1 MRMTTVYGAARTTM
15 GDRLAG
21 FIYGTIV
28 VLSVIVGGARDYGH
42 EPGHIAVVVAITC
55 VVFWLAHVYAHAV
68 CDAVAYEKP
77 LTREA
82 LKTIA
87 HREAS
92 IIEAAIPSTVALLL
106 GTLHFIDESVALWL
120 AFALGLVVLGAQGVV
135 YARVERLGALGT
147 AGIIGANVALG
158 LVLVGLK
165 LFVSH

>member
-1 MRMTTVYGAARTTM
+1 MRISMYGAARTTM

-42 EPGHIAVVVAITC
+42 EPGHIAVVAAITC
-55 VVFWLAHVYAHAV
+55 FVFWLGHVYAHAV
-68 CDAVAYEKP
+68 CDAVSHEER
-77 LTREA
+77 LTWTA
-82 LKTIA
+82 LRTIA

-92 IIEAAIPSTVALLL
+92 IIEAAVPSTVALLL
-106 GTLHFIDESVALWL
+106 GTLHFIDESTALWL
-120 AFALGLVVLGAQGVV
+120 AFALGLGVLGAQGVV

-147 AGIIGANVALG
+147 AAIIGANIALG